1 MYVDKLSLTDPFS
14 LEGQGGVGTHP
25 PCPLPAQ
32 IFVHF
37 HLFFQKIW
45 HKVGVHL
52 SSRNPLMEN
61 SEGATIKNY
70 WMIKPQFKLYY
81 QITTIQSEGF

>member
-14 LEGQGGVGTHP
+14 LEGQGASGRTNR
-25 PCPLPAQ
+25 PLPAQ

-37 HLFFQKIW
+37 HVFFQKIW

-61 SEGATIKNY
+61 SEGTTIKNY
-70 WMIKPQFKLYY
+70 
-81 QITTIQSEGF
+81 